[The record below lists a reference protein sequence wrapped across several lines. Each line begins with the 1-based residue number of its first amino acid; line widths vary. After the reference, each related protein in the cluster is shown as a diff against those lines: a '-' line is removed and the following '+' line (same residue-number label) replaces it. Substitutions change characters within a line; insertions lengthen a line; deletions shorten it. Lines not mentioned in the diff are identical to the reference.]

1 MILLT
6 GDFVPCVGAL
16 DLQGLRKRMK
26 AVREAFDSFFEKII
40 EEHIEKPKMDGE
52 MKDFV
57 DIMLGFLGSEEAEY
71 CIDRSHI
78 KGIIL
83 VCFIY

>member
-1 MILLT
+1 M
-6 GDFVPCVGAL
+6 GAL